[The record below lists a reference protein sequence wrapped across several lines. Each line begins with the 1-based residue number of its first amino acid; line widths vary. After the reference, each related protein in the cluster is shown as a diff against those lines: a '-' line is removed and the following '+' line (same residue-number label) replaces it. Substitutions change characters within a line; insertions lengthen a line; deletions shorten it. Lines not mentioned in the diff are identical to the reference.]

1 MRLIMNSK
9 VKNAIM
15 DVLVSAPKTY
25 ISLFDKFNEL
35 VYDYTSSFFFFFLLK
50 CRSMSIYH
58 VLQLRD
64 NQINGP

>member
-35 VYDYTSSFFFFFLLK
+35 VYDYTSSFFFFF
-50 CRSMSIYH
+50 Y
-58 VLQLRD
+58 
-64 NQINGP
+64 